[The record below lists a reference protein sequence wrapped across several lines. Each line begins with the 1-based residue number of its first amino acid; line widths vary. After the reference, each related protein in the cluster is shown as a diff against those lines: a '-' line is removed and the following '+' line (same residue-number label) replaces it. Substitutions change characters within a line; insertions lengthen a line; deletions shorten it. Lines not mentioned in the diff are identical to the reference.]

1 MRVRLIQ
8 FAGAF
13 ARRVKPNLSQQAV
26 QLAAAEAIAS
36 LPPPELGRVAI
47 ENRDL
52 QLVFRHDCLCVPG
65 PVQCPVPSTSGRCM
79 SGNMCNAQALG
90 HWACLFAIQDATLHQ
105 LL

>member
-1 MRVRLIQ
+1 MQEYVRVRLIQ

-26 QLAAAEAIAS
+26 QTAAAEAIAS

-52 QLVFRHDCLCVPG
+52 QLVFRHDCLCAPDIRNMAILHM
-65 PVQCPVPSTSGRCM
+65 PRM
-79 SGNMCNAQALG
+79 SVA
-90 HWACLFAIQDATLHQ
+90 
-105 LL
+105 